1 MPQSI
6 PTREAFWN
14 ISDHYIMYLLLIA
27 TLAIF
32 GWGFYKRLQLWRM
45 GKPENRFDNI
55 GQRIIAVLKNGLA
68 HTRLLKEIYPGSMHL
83 AISLGFFL
91 LFLGTVI
98 VSIDYD
104 IWGLIFRQESFLKGS
119 FYLYFSL
126 ILDIAGV
133 LAIIGIV
140 VAILRRYVQKPTRL
154 DNRLDDAVLLFGLLF
169 IIIGGYLVEGSRIAA
184 SHPSWAIWSPVGL
197 WISGLFS
204 GLSTDQIRW
213 WHMISWW
220 VHVVTSFGFIA
231 YIPFSKL
238 FHIISSPLNI
248 YFCSFKPK
256 GALTSIDIET
266 EETFGVSRISD
277 FTWKN
282 LLDFDGCTRCG
293 RCQDNC
299 PAYLSE
305 KPLSPKKFILDL
317 LADMN
322 DKGKH
327 KHDNSEGSVAPLVGT
342 AIAAEEIWAC
352 TTCRGCMEACPVL
365 IEHIDKII
373 DLRRELVL
381 MESNFP
387 SELQQT
393 FRGMENN
400 FNPWSIGSSTR
411 ADWAKGLE
419 IKNAA
424 ADKDIEFLWFV
435 GCAGSYDDRVK
446 KVSHAFAGLLQT
458 AGVNFGFLGAEE
470 KCCGETARRLGNEYL
485 AQTLMAMNVARFNEL
500 GIKKIITFCPHCYNT
515 FKNEYPQFGG
525 QFEVQHHTEFLHD
538 LIKGGQIKLKSGLAQ
553 MKVCY
558 HDSCFL
564 GRYNDIYTEP
574 RKILTSVSGVT
585 LIEMDKNLARS
596 FCCGAGGG
604 RMWLEEHQGQRIN
617 ELRTAQ
623 ALEKGPDA
631 IATACPYCLTMI
643 DDALK
648 AKDMHESVKN
658 LDIAEFIFHA
668 MQR

>member
-1 MPQSI
+1 
-6 PTREAFWN
+6 
-14 ISDHYIMYLLLIA
+14 
-27 TLAIF
+27 
-32 GWGFYKRLQLWRM
+32 
-45 GKPENRFDNI
+45 
-55 GQRIIAVLKNGLA
+55 
-68 HTRLLKEIYPGSMHL
+68 
-83 AISLGFFL
+83 
-91 LFLGTVI
+91 
-98 VSIDYD
+98 
-104 IWGLIFRQESFLKGS
+104 
-119 FYLYFSL
+119 
-126 ILDIAGV
+126 
-133 LAIIGIV
+133 
-140 VAILRRYVQKPTRL
+140 
-154 DNRLDDAVLLFGLLF
+154 
-169 IIIGGYLVEGSRIAA
+169 
-184 SHPSWAIWSPVGL
+184 
-197 WISGLFS
+197 
-204 GLSTDQIRW
+204 
-213 WHMISWW
+213 
-220 VHVVTSFGFIA
+220 
-231 YIPFSKL
+231 
-238 FHIISSPLNI
+238 
-248 YFCSFKPK
+248 
-256 GALTSIDIET
+256 
-266 EETFGVSRISD
+266 
-277 FTWKN
+277 
-282 LLDFDGCTRCG
+282 
-293 RCQDNC
+293 
-299 PAYLSE
+299 
-305 KPLSPKKFILDL
+305 
-317 LADMN
+317 
-322 DKGKH
+322 
-327 KHDNSEGSVAPLVGT
+327 
-342 AIAAEEIWAC
+342 
-352 TTCRGCMEACPVL
+352 
-365 IEHIDKII
+365 
-373 DLRRELVL
+373 
-381 MESNFP
+381 MESDFP

-400 FNPWSIGSSTR
+400 FNPWGIGSSTR

-424 ADKDIEFLWFV
+424 ADKDIEVLWFV
-435 GCAGSYDDRVK
+435 GCAGSYDERVK
-446 KVSHAFAGLLQT
+446 KVSHAFADLLQT

-585 LIEMDKNLARS
+585 LTEMDKNLARS